1 MLIVVHQLLG
11 QPLTV
16 SFALANE
23 LVSFQS
29 LHTQRQSCR
38 RRRFRVA
45 QNSRCRFCWADRCS
59 SGRDPLF
66 SHLERGKG
74 RSSSVSSTPVRRTVA
89 LPTSLHS
96 TAVSASFFFNIFS
109 KFSEKKIRRAP
120 SDLFDFFTFFSASE
134 TVSVSGEIQNCGL
147 CACLACS
154 SNSEITDYNSHSYR
168 SVSFA
173 YLKKKKISL
182 KVSEMWHDVALF
194 WPISR
199 NIGLRRVG
207 GWVGGWWLRVVHSIF
222 IA

>member
-96 TAVSASFFFNIFS
+96 TAVSASFF
-109 KFSEKKIRRAP
+109 E
-120 SDLFDFFTFFSASE
+120 TFFR
-134 TVSVSGEIQNCGL
+134 N
-147 CACLACS
+147 
-154 SNSEITDYNSHSYR
+154 
-168 SVSFA
+168 F
-173 YLKKKKISL
+173 LKKKFVERRPICL
-182 KVSEMWHDVALF
+182 IFLLF
-194 WPISR
+194 F
-199 NIGLRRVG
+199 RRVKPSRCPEKYKIADY
-207 GWVGGWWLRVVHSIF
+207 VPALRVRPTVKLRITIRTVTGQCHLHI
-222 IA
+222 